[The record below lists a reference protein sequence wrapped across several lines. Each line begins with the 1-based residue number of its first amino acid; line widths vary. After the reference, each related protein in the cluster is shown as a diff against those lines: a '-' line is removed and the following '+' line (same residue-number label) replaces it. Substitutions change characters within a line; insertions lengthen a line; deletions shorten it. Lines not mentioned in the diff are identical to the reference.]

1 MIPVIEPG
9 ALTDT
14 IAVIILVLFA
24 GGVLG
29 SRRKTEWRD
38 LFLVAGWILFAIYW
52 GLLAPYYAFELMS
65 LIEGLLAAL
74 AVPASLYTAYL
85 LWNGRESIVRLSTAV
100 FVAGVMILGI
110 EIFPGAHTLLVETV
124 TRQIEFGVSLLGY
137 EPTVVRLAEYDNTRT
152 TFQFI
157 TPENHE
163 LTFTIITACTGL
175 GSIAIVSGLIS
186 AAPAPVLKKVRAL
199 AVVIPIIYGLNLLRT
214 VFIAITFGYQK
225 LDFAPSVIMPLFGTS
240 DPYLVSY
247 LWADRII
254 GQGLSVI
261 ALILIVLWLLRVL
274 PELVVVVEDILYV
287 ITRDEYDLSTFT
299 KEEKLEKL

>member
-14 IAVIILVLFA
+14 VAVIILVLFA

-29 SRRKTEWRD
+29 SRRKTEWGD
-38 LFLVAGWILFAIYW
+38 LFLVAGWILFAVYW
-52 GLLAPYYAFELMS
+52 ALLAPYYAFELMS
-65 LIEGLLAAL
+65 IIEGLLAAL

-137 EPTVVRLAEYDNTRT
+137 DPTVVRLAEYDNTRT
-152 TFQFI
+152 TFRFM
-157 TPENHE
+157 TPDNHE

-225 LDFAPSVIMPLFGTS
+225 LDFVPSVIMPLFGTS

-274 PELVVVVEDILYV
+274 PELVVVVEDILYI
-287 ITRDEYDLSTFT
+287 ITREEYDLITFT